1 MLDYGGNIMECIENL
16 KYLNLETSKKI
27 YRNLPVSDLV
37 CFALK
42 RGEGTLSETGA
53 LVVNTGKY
61 TGRSPKDRFIV
72 SQESVVNLI
81 NWGEVNLQIQEK
93 AFDNLYS
100 KMCEYLSD
108 KDLFVFD
115 GYVGAMKEYRLP
127 ITVVNELASQALLSE
142 QLFRRTDRLTLDN
155 HKPEF
160 TVIAAPGFKAKAGEG
175 VNSEA
180 FIIINFDKK
189 IVLIGGTQYGGEI
202 KKSIFSIMNF
212 LLPRKGVFPMHCSSN
227 VGGNGD
233 TAVFFGLSGTGK
245 TTLSSDSARKLIGDD
260 EHGWC
265 DSGVFNFEGGCY
277 AKTIKLDKNKE
288 SEIYSALK
296 FGTLLENVVLHD
308 DKMPDYDDDSLTEN
322 TRAAYPLAY
331 IENAELSG
339 IGGHPSTIIFLT
351 ADAFGVIPPISKLSR
366 EAAMYHFISGYTSK
380 VAGTE
385 RGITKPKATFSSC
398 FGEPFMIMDPSVYAK
413 LLGDRIDKHK
423 TEVFLVNTGWIG
435 GEYGIGTRM
444 KLSYTRAMVKAALD
458 GKLREVQYVMHPIF
472 NVAIPSA
479 VPNVPSEILNP
490 ENTWNDKA
498 EYMLKAKALALK
510 FSENFSK
517 YKGIKES
524 IIKAGPITQI

>member
-1 MLDYGGNIMECIENL
+1 MECLKNL
-16 KYLNLETSKKI
+16 NIKTSERI

-42 RGEGTLSETGA
+42 REEGTLSETGA

-61 TGRSPKDRFIV
+61 TGRSPNDRFIV
-72 SQESVVNLI
+72 TQESVVNLI
-81 NWGEVNLQIQEK
+81 NWGDVNLQIKEEI
-93 AFDNLYS
+93 FDDLYS
-100 KMCEYLSD
+100 EMREYLSD
-108 KDLFVFD
+108 KDLFVFE

-127 ITVVNELASQALLSE
+127 IRVVNELASQALLSE
-142 QLFRRTDRLTLDN
+142 QLFRRSDKIMEEN
-155 HKPEF
+155 HIPEF
-160 TVIAAPGFKAKAGEG
+160 TVIAAPGFKAKAKEGG

-202 KKSIFSIMNF
+202 KKSVFSIMNF
-212 LLPRKGVFPMHCSSN
+212 LLPLKGVFPMHCSSN
-227 VGGNGD
+227 IGKNGD

-245 TTLSSDSARKLIGDD
+245 TTLSSDPDRRLIGDD

-296 FGTLLENVVLHD
+296 FGTLLENVVLND
-308 DKMPDYDDDSLTEN
+308 DKMPDYDDASLTEN
-322 TRAAYPLAY
+322 TRAAYPLEY

-339 IGGHPSTIIFLT
+339 MGGHPSTIIFLT
-351 ADAFGVIPPISKLSR
+351 ADAFGVIPPISKLTR
-366 EAAMYHFISGYTSK
+366 DAAMYHFISGYTSK

-385 RGITKPKATFSSC
+385 RGVTKPKATFSSC

-413 LLGDRIDKHK
+413 LLGERIDKHK

-435 GEYGIGTRM
+435 GEYGVGSRM
-444 KLSYTRAMVKAALD
+444 RLSYTRAMVKAALE
-458 GKLREVQYVMHPIF
+458 GKLKEVQYAMHSIF
-472 NVAIPSA
+472 NVSIPSS

-490 ENTWNDKA
+490 ENTWADKD
-498 EYMLKAKALALK
+498 EYMLTAKALASK

-517 YKGIKES
+517 FKGIKEN
-524 IIKAGPITQI
+524 IIKAGPITQ